1 MRLRC
6 NLLQCCFTSSSSN
19 GVIQIKGKI
28 FPYLILA
35 QATNNFNKRNC
46 LGKIGLKN
54 LYYGKLRD
62 GCEIV
67 IERVS
72 SNDKRQIFQQFL
84 NEILVSNILHHKNL
98 VTFRGYAFHHEE
110 FLVAHEYLSN
120 GTLAAYLECE
130 IQHNK
135 CTLPLLTRMEIAI
148 DIANAL
154 SYLHKHGIIHHNI
167 NSSNIL
173 LDKNM
178 CAKVAGLHLSR
189 KLPEDVSVN
198 ATSIVSISSDLAK
211 NCVYID
217 PEYVSHG
224 RVSTK
229 NDVYSFGVVLCDL
242 ISSKLAKYW
251 EGCDRESIAAL
262 LGRNIENQ
270 ALDKVLDPRT
280 GFQSDHK
287 IMQVMTAMAELALNC
302 MGFPQELRPN
312 MEQVLD
318 ILNGKRLERY
328 KTIEAF
334 RIFDYADLRKATMQ
348 FRPDRILG
356 EGGFGS
362 VFYGMY
368 ICSFGLP
375 LILGKLQD
383 GLEVAIK
390 RFHNMR
396 QNSLKQFMNEIE
408 ILRLLHH
415 RNLVSLYGRSSFE
428 HNELFLVYEYVPNGT
443 VSRHIHGGKIEK
455 LPWLTRLNI
464 AIETATALAY
474 LHDSGIIHR
483 DVKGSN
489 ILLDENFSVKV
500 ADFGLSRSQP
510 DYVTH
515 VSTAPAGTNA
525 YMDPEYFQTGRVSY
539 RSDVYSFGVVLF
551 ELISSKPAFWRDV
564 PHGEAVGLP
573 KFAII
578 KLLNNTLKELVD
590 PDIGYDS
597 DKDVTE
603 MVTAVAELAF
613 QCVQSPKELRPSM
626 KQVLETLE
634 GIKKGTWG
642 FNQIT

>member
-362 VFYGMY
+362 VFY
-368 ICSFGLP
+368 
-375 LILGKLQD
+375 
-383 GLEVAIK
+383 
-390 RFHNMR
+390 
-396 QNSLKQFMNEIE
+396 
-408 ILRLLHH
+408 
-415 RNLVSLYGRSSFE
+415 
-428 HNELFLVYEYVPNGT
+428 
-443 VSRHIHGGKIEK
+443 
-455 LPWLTRLNI
+455 
-464 AIETATALAY
+464 
-474 LHDSGIIHR
+474 
-483 DVKGSN
+483 
-489 ILLDENFSVKV
+489 
-500 ADFGLSRSQP
+500 DFGLSRSQP

>member
-6 NLLQCCFTSSSSN
+6 DLLQCCFTGTSSN

-84 NEILVSNILHHKNL
+84 NEILVSNILDHKNL

-198 ATSIVSISSDLAK
+198 ATSIVSISSGIAK

-302 MGFPQELRPN
+302 MGFPQEQRPN

-348 FRPDRILG
+348 FHPDRILG

-362 VFYGMY
+362 VFY
-368 ICSFGLP
+368 
-375 LILGKLQD
+375 GKLQD

-396 QNSLKQFMNEIE
+396 ENSLKQFMNEIE

-415 RNLVSLYGRSSFE
+415 RNLVSLYGRSSGE

-443 VSRHIHGGKIEK
+443 VSRHIHG
-455 LPWLTRLNI
+455 
-464 AIETATALAY
+464 
-474 LHDSGIIHR
+474 
-483 DVKGSN
+483 
-489 ILLDENFSVKV
+489 V

-564 PHGEAVGLP
+564 PHGEAVGLA

-603 MVTAVAELAF
+603 MVAAVAELAF
-613 QCVQSPKELRPSM
+613 QCIQCPKELRPSM

>member
-84 NEILVSNILHHKNL
+84 NEILVSNILDHKNL

-154 SYLHKHGIIHHNI
+154 SYLHKNGIIHHNI

-198 ATSIVSISSDLAK
+198 ATSIVSISSDIAK

-251 EGCDRESIAAL
+251 ESRDGESIAVL

-302 MGFPQELRPN
+302 MGFPQEQRPN

-334 RIFDYADLRKATMQ
+334 RIFDFADLRKATMQ

-362 VFYGMY
+362 VFYG
-368 ICSFGLP
+368 
-375 LILGKLQD
+375 KLQD

-396 QNSLKQFMNEIE
+396 ENSLKQFMNEIE

-415 RNLVSLYGRSSFE
+415 RNLVSLYGRSSDE

-443 VSRHIHGGKIEK
+443 VSRHIHG
-455 LPWLTRLNI
+455 
-464 AIETATALAY
+464 
-474 LHDSGIIHR
+474 
-483 DVKGSN
+483 
-489 ILLDENFSVKV
+489 
-500 ADFGLSRSQP
+500 DFGLSRSQP

-564 PHGEAVGLP
+564 PHGEAVGLA

-613 QCVQSPKELRPSM
+613 QCIQCPKELRPSM

>member
-1 MRLRC
+1 MRCVLFSWFQCYTTRKNQPQQISNHPQQFSSDFGFQFHTFSYEELLIATKHFASSGILGKGSFGIVYHDC
-6 NLLQCCFTSSSSN
+6 SQILSKLSHQNLVPFYGYCHRHDHELMLVFEFVSNGTLADHLHGKRKKQGTLVPWHTRLNIAIEAASALAYLHNSGIIHRDIKSSKILLDDNLCVKVADFGLSRMLPLVVSTSKEAATFASHASTAPQGTNGYIDPDYFQFHRVCDKSDTYSFGVVLAEIISSLPAVDDTWNPYEVPLLSHLAMNKIQNEALHELVDPCLGFQPDNEIGESITAVAELAFQCLQCPKELRPSMKQVLETL
-19 GVIQIKGKI
+19 Q
-28 FPYLILA
+28 
-35 QATNNFNKRNC
+35 
-46 LGKIGLKN
+46 
-54 LYYGKLRD
+54 GKLRD

-84 NEILVSNILHHKNL
+84 NEILVSNILDHKNL

-154 SYLHKHGIIHHNI
+154 SYLHKNGIIHHNI

-198 ATSIVSISSDLAK
+198 ATSIVSISSDIAK

-251 EGCDRESIAAL
+251 ESRDGESIAVL

-302 MGFPQELRPN
+302 MGFPQEQRPN

-334 RIFDYADLRKATMQ
+334 RIFDFADLRKATMQ

-362 VFYGMY
+362 VFYG
-368 ICSFGLP
+368 
-375 LILGKLQD
+375 
-383 GLEVAIK
+383 
-390 RFHNMR
+390 NM
-396 QNSLKQFMNEIE
+396 
-408 ILRLLHH
+408 
-415 RNLVSLYGRSSFE
+415 
-428 HNELFLVYEYVPNGT
+428 
-443 VSRHIHGGKIEK
+443 
-455 LPWLTRLNI
+455 LT
-464 AIETATALAY
+464 
-474 LHDSGIIHR
+474 
-483 DVKGSN
+483 
-489 ILLDENFSVKV
+489 
-500 ADFGLSRSQP
+500 Q
-510 DYVTH
+510 
-515 VSTAPAGTNA
+515 
-525 YMDPEYFQTGRVSY
+525 
-539 RSDVYSFGVVLF
+539 
-551 ELISSKPAFWRDV
+551 
-564 PHGEAVGLP
+564 
-573 KFAII
+573 
-578 KLLNNTLKELVD
+578 
-590 PDIGYDS
+590 
-597 DKDVTE
+597 
-603 MVTAVAELAF
+603 
-613 QCVQSPKELRPSM
+613 
-626 KQVLETLE
+626 
-634 GIKKGTWG
+634 
-642 FNQIT
+642 

>member
-443 VSRHIHGGKIEK
+443 VSRHIHG
-455 LPWLTRLNI
+455 
-464 AIETATALAY
+464 
-474 LHDSGIIHR
+474 
-483 DVKGSN
+483 
-489 ILLDENFSVKV
+489 
-500 ADFGLSRSQP
+500 DFGLSRSQP

>member
-1 MRLRC
+1 MCNSFSTKQGSTESNKSSTECNDLMRLRC

-84 NEILVSNILHHKNL
+84 NEILVSNILDHKNL

-154 SYLHKHGIIHHNI
+154 SYLHKNGIIHHNI

-198 ATSIVSISSDLAK
+198 ATSIVSISSDIAK

-251 EGCDRESIAAL
+251 ESRDGESIAVL

-302 MGFPQELRPN
+302 MGFPQEQRPN

-334 RIFDYADLRKATMQ
+334 RIFDFADLRKATMQ

-362 VFYGMY
+362 VFYG
-368 ICSFGLP
+368 
-375 LILGKLQD
+375 
-383 GLEVAIK
+383 
-390 RFHNMR
+390 NM
-396 QNSLKQFMNEIE
+396 
-408 ILRLLHH
+408 
-415 RNLVSLYGRSSFE
+415 
-428 HNELFLVYEYVPNGT
+428 
-443 VSRHIHGGKIEK
+443 
-455 LPWLTRLNI
+455 LT
-464 AIETATALAY
+464 
-474 LHDSGIIHR
+474 
-483 DVKGSN
+483 
-489 ILLDENFSVKV
+489 
-500 ADFGLSRSQP
+500 Q
-510 DYVTH
+510 
-515 VSTAPAGTNA
+515 
-525 YMDPEYFQTGRVSY
+525 
-539 RSDVYSFGVVLF
+539 
-551 ELISSKPAFWRDV
+551 
-564 PHGEAVGLP
+564 
-573 KFAII
+573 
-578 KLLNNTLKELVD
+578 
-590 PDIGYDS
+590 
-597 DKDVTE
+597 
-603 MVTAVAELAF
+603 
-613 QCVQSPKELRPSM
+613 
-626 KQVLETLE
+626 
-634 GIKKGTWG
+634 
-642 FNQIT
+642 

>member
-362 VFYGMY
+362 VFYG
-368 ICSFGLP
+368 
-375 LILGKLQD
+375 KLQD

-443 VSRHIHGGKIEK
+443 VSRHIHG
-455 LPWLTRLNI
+455 
-464 AIETATALAY
+464 
-474 LHDSGIIHR
+474 
-483 DVKGSN
+483 
-489 ILLDENFSVKV
+489 V

>member
-362 VFYGMY
+362 VFYG
-368 ICSFGLP
+368 
-375 LILGKLQD
+375 KLQD

-443 VSRHIHGGKIEK
+443 VSRHIHG
-455 LPWLTRLNI
+455 
-464 AIETATALAY
+464 
-474 LHDSGIIHR
+474 
-483 DVKGSN
+483 
-489 ILLDENFSVKV
+489 
-500 ADFGLSRSQP
+500 DFGLSRSQP

>member
-6 NLLQCCFTSSSSN
+6 DLLQCCFTSTSSN

-98 VTFRGYAFHHEE
+98 VTFCGYAFHHEE

-198 ATSIVSISSDLAK
+198 ATSIVSISSDIAK

-251 EGCDRESIAAL
+251 EGCDRESIAVL

-302 MGFPQELRPN
+302 VGFPQEQRPN

-348 FRPDRILG
+348 FRRDRILG

-362 VFYGMY
+362 VFY
-368 ICSFGLP
+368 
-375 LILGKLQD
+375 GKLQD

-396 QNSLKQFMNEIE
+396 ENSLKQFMNEIE

-415 RNLVSLYGRSSFE
+415 RNLVSLYGRSSGE

-443 VSRHIHGGKIEK
+443 VSRHIHG
-455 LPWLTRLNI
+455 
-464 AIETATALAY
+464 
-474 LHDSGIIHR
+474 
-483 DVKGSN
+483 
-489 ILLDENFSVKV
+489 V

-564 PHGEAVGLP
+564 PHGEAVGLA

-613 QCVQSPKELRPSM
+613 QCIQCPKELRPSM

>member
-6 NLLQCCFTSSSSN
+6 DLLQCCFTSTSSN

-98 VTFRGYAFHHEE
+98 VTFCGYAFHHEE

-198 ATSIVSISSDLAK
+198 ATSIVSISSDIAK

-251 EGCDRESIAAL
+251 EGCDRESIAVL

-302 MGFPQELRPN
+302 VGFPQEQRPN

-348 FRPDRILG
+348 FRRDRILG

-362 VFYGMY
+362 VFY
-368 ICSFGLP
+368 
-375 LILGKLQD
+375 GKLQD

-396 QNSLKQFMNEIE
+396 ENSLKQFMNEIE

-415 RNLVSLYGRSSFE
+415 RNLVSLYGRSSGE

-443 VSRHIHGGKIEK
+443 VSRHIHG
-455 LPWLTRLNI
+455 
-464 AIETATALAY
+464 
-474 LHDSGIIHR
+474 
-483 DVKGSN
+483 
-489 ILLDENFSVKV
+489 
-500 ADFGLSRSQP
+500 DFGLSRSQP

-564 PHGEAVGLP
+564 PHGEAVGLA

-613 QCVQSPKELRPSM
+613 QCIQCPKELRPSM

>member
-6 NLLQCCFTSSSSN
+6 DLLQCCFTGTSSN

-84 NEILVSNILHHKNL
+84 NEILVSNILDHKNL

-198 ATSIVSISSDLAK
+198 ATSIVSISSGIAK

-302 MGFPQELRPN
+302 MGFPQEQRPN

-348 FRPDRILG
+348 FHPDRILG

-362 VFYGMY
+362 VFY
-368 ICSFGLP
+368 
-375 LILGKLQD
+375 GKLQD

-396 QNSLKQFMNEIE
+396 ENSLKQFMNEIE

-415 RNLVSLYGRSSFE
+415 RNLVSLYGRSSGE

-443 VSRHIHGGKIEK
+443 VSRHIHG
-455 LPWLTRLNI
+455 
-464 AIETATALAY
+464 
-474 LHDSGIIHR
+474 
-483 DVKGSN
+483 
-489 ILLDENFSVKV
+489 
-500 ADFGLSRSQP
+500 DFGLSRSQP

-564 PHGEAVGLP
+564 PHGEAVGLA

-603 MVTAVAELAF
+603 MVAAVAELAF
-613 QCVQSPKELRPSM
+613 QCIQCPKELRPSM